1 MVLSLPGQPSSPRPI
16 CQVAAR
22 GQERPL
28 TVMLVSFLPLWEEA
42 TMARYWM
49 TFLVFSVFPA
59 PDSPLR
65 GGTKGSRNSQPKSPG
80 KPHPLQAE
88 PCSAGNPTSSGKS
101 FRITHVQRMDWSSRS
116 VGDRGGRVTWEGFSS
131 ETPATLFSKSFPRA
145 QEKLG
150 F

>member
-1 MVLSLPGQPSSPRPI
+1 M
-16 CQVAAR
+16 
-22 GQERPL
+22 
-28 TVMLVSFLPLWEEA
+28 MLVSFLPLWEEA

-88 PCSAGNPTSSGKS
+88 PCPAGNPTSSGKS
-101 FRITHVQRMDWSSRS
+101 VRITHVQRMDWSSRS

-131 ETPATLFSKSFPRA
+131 EMPATLFSKSFPRA